1 MTRSLK
7 LSLVFALAA
16 GLAVSGCARK
26 GNDNL
31 VNTNPTDQGKNGPNN
46 LPPQGPADPGDPNK
60 NNHEVTDTG
69 KEYIYPDVH
78 FAYDDASLDADTKVT
93 LKDIGDHLVKS
104 AKSRV
109 IIEGH
114 CDERGSVEY
123 NQALGERRANSVK
136 EYLTS
141 YGVTDDSRMRT
152 ISYGN
157 QRPID
162 PGHDE
167 TAWARNRRAHFVVAN
182 QANQ

>member
-7 LSLVFALAA
+7 LSLIFALAA
-16 GLAVSGCARK
+16 GLAVAGCARK

-31 VNTNPTDQGKNGPNN
+31 VNTNPTDKSKTG
-46 LPPQGPADPGDPNK
+46 ADATPTPVTNDPNSPTTSTEK
-60 NNHEVTDTG
+60 AGDG
-69 KEYIYPDVH
+69 KLYTYQDVR
-78 FAYDDASLDADTKVT
+78 FAYDDASLDAEAKTV
-93 LKDIGDHLVKS
+93 LKDIGDHLVTS

-167 TAWARNRRAHFVVAN
+167 TAWAKNRRAHFVVPN
-182 QANQ
+182 P